1 MKVSKTGAARTPAV
15 RGKSKASSGGSGA
28 FAEHLS
34 GVKEGSSGA
43 APIVENAAP
52 GSVGSILAAQEVSED
67 GERNAR
73 VRLHGRGMDILDRLD
88 EIRHDILIGA
98 VPKERL
104 TNLVHIL
111 RAKRGTVEDPRL
123 VSIIDEI
130 ELRAEVEIAKLTR
143 KI

>member
-1 MKVSKTGAARTPAV
+1 MKVSKTRPTRTQSV
-15 RGKSKASSGGSGA
+15 RRKSQAPTGGSGG
-28 FAEHLS
+28 FAKHLS
-34 GVKEGSSGA
+34 GVTEGPAVA
-43 APIVENAAP
+43 APVVENAAL
-52 GSVGSILAAQEVSED
+52 GSVGSLLAAQEVSED
-67 GERNAR
+67 GNRQAR
-73 VRLHGRGMDILDRLD
+73 QRFHRRGVDILDRLD

-104 TNLVHIL
+104 TNLVQIL

>member
-1 MKVSKTGAARTPAV
+1 MKVSKTGPTRSRAV
-15 RGKSKASSGGSGA
+15 RGKSKAPSTGSGG

-34 GVKEGSSGA
+34 GVKGGSDGA
-43 APIVENAAP
+43 IPVVEAAAP

-67 GERNAR
+67 GEHKAR
-73 VRLHGRGMDILDRLD
+73 LGLHRRGMDILDRLD

-104 TNLVHIL
+104 TNLVHLL

-123 VSIIDEI
+123 IAIIDEI